1 MSLLNRLKQR
11 LSQRAAGALPTALE
25 QPQSSSYTLS
35 LPNPFGGAPLCQA
48 TLAVTTT
55 RHADGETVRMQAFVD
70 GHFRA
75 PSASPTAF
83 ALDHSPTAGGRRLTQ
98 VGRSMVRTLA
108 CNGLARLPLPERRL
122 RTWLD
127 IQASTAPLAA
137 GAEALL
143 PERLRELCGGGLPRG
158 QAGEPR
164 IGVFVGP
171 AGGASYAQL
180 GVLQLDQDDLPEPYR
195 ERPFNL
201 FASIASLSEPP
212 VDNA

>member
-1 MSLLNRLKQR
+1 MSLLNRLRQN
-11 LSQRAAGALPTALE
+11 LSRRVGGALPVALE

-55 RHADGETVRMQAFVD
+55 RHAEGETVRMRAHID
-70 GHFRA
+70 GCFRA
-75 PSASPTAF
+75 SPESTA
-83 ALDHSPTAGGRRLTQ
+83 AHSLAGEPTRHGL
-98 VGRSMVRTLA
+98 GRSGRNLVRMLARDGLSRLPMPEHRVRT
-108 CNGLARLPLPERRL
+108 
-122 RTWLD
+122 WID

-143 PERLRELCGGGLPRG
+143 PERLRELCGGALPRG

-164 IGVFVGP
+164 VGVFAGP

-180 GVLQLDQDDLPEPYR
+180 GVLQLDQDDLPPSYR
-195 ERPFNL
+195 DRPFSL
-201 FASIASLSEPP
+201 LASVASLSEPAP
-212 VDNA
+212 KNR